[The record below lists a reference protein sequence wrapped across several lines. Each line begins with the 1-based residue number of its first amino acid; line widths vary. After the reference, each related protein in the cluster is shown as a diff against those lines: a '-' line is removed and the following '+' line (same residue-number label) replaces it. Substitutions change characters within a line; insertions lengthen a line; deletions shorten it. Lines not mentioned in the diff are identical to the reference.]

1 MSFQV
6 RADGDGGFVATAES
20 VRIVTQGDTLDE
32 LKSMV
37 LDAVR
42 GHFD

>member
-1 MSFQV
+1 
-6 RADGDGGFVATAES
+6 
-20 VRIVTQGDTLDE
+20 TLDE

-42 GHFD
+42 GHFDGEDLPAFVHLHIVQDEVLPVAS